1 VEVAGVSPARQRT
14 RVGDRR
20 EGDERGD
27 RPRRKADRRARWI
40 ERVCVALAIACFV
53 GGWVSLQNQADH
65 ITRNAAD
72 SRRTAVDSKHT
83 ATRLAAVVRE
93 IQAQRR
99 TNIRKNCEDQN
110 IRHDRTI
117 RRLKM
122 IARAKHVPDARIQ
135 PSIRL
140 IDALAPRHDCVRL
153 SEQQTGG
160 R

>member
-1 VEVAGVSPARQRT
+1 VSPARKRAH
-14 RVGDRR
+14 DRR
-20 EGDERGD
+20 EGEERSD
-27 RPRRKADRRARWI
+27 KPRRKADRRARWI
-40 ERVCVALAIACFV
+40 ERGSVALAIACFV
-53 GGWVSLQNQADH
+53 AGLVSLQHQADH
-65 ITRNAAD
+65 INATAAV

>member
-1 VEVAGVSPARQRT
+1 VEVAGVSPARKRART
-14 RVGDRR
+14 RDRR
-20 EGDERGD
+20 EGDERSD
-27 RPRRKADRRARWI
+27 KPRRKADRRARWI
-40 ERVCVALAIACFV
+40 ERGSVALAIACFV
-53 GGWVSLQNQADH
+53 AGLVSLQHQADH
-65 ITRNAAD
+65 INATAAV

>member
-1 VEVAGVSPARQRT
+1 VSPARERAH
-14 RVGDRR
+14 DRR
-20 EGDERGD
+20 EGEERSD
-27 RPRRKADRRARWI
+27 KPRRKADRRARWI
-40 ERVCVALAIACFV
+40 ERGSVALAIACFV
-53 GGWVSLQNQADH
+53 AGLVSLQHQADH
-65 ITRNAAD
+65 INATAAV

-122 IARAKHVPDARIQ
+122 IARAKHVADARIQ

>member
-1 VEVAGVSPARQRT
+1 VAGVSPARKRAH
-14 RVGDRR
+14 DRR
-20 EGDERGD
+20 EGEERSD
-27 RPRRKADRRARWI
+27 KPRRKADRRARWI
-40 ERVCVALAIACFV
+40 ERGSVALAIACFV
-53 GGWVSLQNQADH
+53 AGLVSLQHQADH
-65 ITRNAAD
+65 INATAAV

>member
-1 VEVAGVSPARQRT
+1 VAGVSPARERAH
-14 RVGDRR
+14 DRR
-20 EGDERGD
+20 EGEERSD
-27 RPRRKADRRARWI
+27 KPRRKADRRARWI
-40 ERVCVALAIACFV
+40 ERGSVALAIACFV
-53 GGWVSLQNQADH
+53 AGLVSLQHQADH
-65 ITRNAAD
+65 INATAAV

-122 IARAKHVPDARIQ
+122 IARAKHVADARIQ

>member
-1 VEVAGVSPARQRT
+1 VAGVSPARERAH
-14 RVGDRR
+14 DRR
-20 EGDERGD
+20 EGEERSD
-27 RPRRKADRRARWI
+27 KPRRKADRRARWI
-40 ERVCVALAIACFV
+40 ERGSVALAIACFV
-53 GGWVSLQNQADH
+53 AGLVSLQHQADH
-65 ITRNAAD
+65 INATAAV